1 MEPADYIV
9 EMNNI
14 SKSFNGVQALKD
26 VSINLKKNEVVGI
39 VGHNGA
45 GKSTLIKILSG
56 AIRKDSGTILIN
68 KSAVD
73 LAGPKVARNLGI
85 ETIYQDLALA
95 GNLDVTANF
104 FLGNEKSR
112 YFFLRN
118 SLMREEAKRVLQEL
132 KIRIESYTVPVDF
145 LSGGQRQA
153 IAIGRAIYNKA
164 NVLVMDEPTAALG
177 IEETRR
183 VGELINQLKKQ
194 DVGIF
199 LISHDIHDVFDFCD
213 RIAIL
218 KSGKIVEICRSTDVT
233 KDDVISMIIKGVR

>member
-14 SKSFNGVQALKD
+14 SKSFHGVQALKG

-68 KSAVD
+68 KSLVD

-164 NVLVMDEPTAALG
+164 SVLVMDEPTAALG

-218 KSGKIVEICRSTDVT
+218 KNGEIVEICRSTDVT
-233 KDDVISMIIKGVR
+233 KDDVISMIIKGAR

>member
-85 ETIYQDLALA
+85 ETIYQDVALA

-218 KSGKIVEICRSTDVT
+218 KSGEIVEICRSTDVT
-233 KDDVISMIIKGVR
+233 KDDVISMIIKGAR

>member
-1 MEPADYIV
+1 MEQADYIV

-218 KSGKIVEICRSTDVT
+218 KSGEIVEICHSTDVT
-233 KDDVISMIIKGVR
+233 KDDVISMIIKGAR

>member
-112 YFFLRN
+112 YFFLRY

-218 KSGKIVEICRSTDVT
+218 KNGEIVEICRSTDVT
-233 KDDVISMIIKGVR
+233 KDDVISMIIKGAR

>member
-14 SKSFNGVQALKD
+14 SKSFHGVQALKG

-68 KSAVD
+68 KSLVD

-132 KIRIESYTVPVDF
+132 KIWIESYTVPVDF

-218 KSGKIVEICRSTDVT
+218 KNGEIVEICRSTDVT
-233 KDDVISMIIKGVR
+233 KDDVISMIIKGAR

>member
-218 KSGKIVEICRSTDVT
+218 KSGEIVEICCSTDVT
-233 KDDVISMIIKGVR
+233 KDDVISMIIKGAR

>member
-14 SKSFNGVQALKD
+14 SKSFHGVQALKG

-68 KSAVD
+68 KSLVD
-73 LAGPKVARNLGI
+73 LGGPKVARNLGI

-218 KSGKIVEICRSTDVT
+218 KNGEIVEICRSTDVT
-233 KDDVISMIIKGVR
+233 KDDVISMIIKGAR

>member
-1 MEPADYIV
+1 MEQVDYIV
-9 EMNNI
+9 EMSNI
-14 SKSFNGVQALKD
+14 YKSFSGVQALKN

-56 AIRKDSGTILIN
+56 AIRKDSGTIKIN
-68 KSAVD
+68 KSPVD
-73 LAGPKVARNLGI
+73 LAGPKVARNMGI

-104 FLGNEKSR
+104 FLGNEKSS
-112 YFFLRN
+112 YFFLKN
-118 SLMREEAKRVLQEL
+118 SSMR
-132 KIRIESYTVPVDF
+132 TVPVDF

-153 IAIGRAIYNKA
+153 IAIGRAIHNKA
-164 NVLVMDEPTAALG
+164 KVLVMDEPTAALG

-183 VGELINQLKKQ
+183 VGELINQLKNQ
-194 DVGIF
+194 DAGIF

-218 KSGKIVEICRSTDVT
+218 KNGEIVEICCSTDVT
-233 KDDVISMIIKGVR
+233 KDDVISMIIKGAR

>member
-1 MEPADYIV
+1 MEQADYIV

-14 SKSFNGVQALKD
+14 YKSFNGVQALKN

-68 KSAVD
+68 KSPVD

-112 YFFLRN
+112 YFFLKNN
-118 SLMREEAKRVLQEL
+118 SMREEAKRVLQEL

-164 NVLVMDEPTAALG
+164 KVLVMDEPTAALG

-183 VGELINQLKKQ
+183 VGELINQLTKQ

-218 KSGKIVEICRSTDVT
+218 KNGEIVEICRSTDVT
-233 KDDVISMIIKGVR
+233 KDDVISMIIKGSR

>member
-1 MEPADYIV
+1 MEPADFIV

-68 KSAVD
+68 KSPVD

-132 KIRIESYTVPVDF
+132 KIRIESYTVPVEF
-145 LSGGQRQA
+145 LSGGQRQRIG
-153 IAIGRAIYNKA
+153 IARALYHKPQVLILDEATSALDNLTEQVVMEAVHNIGKDITIILIAHRLSTVKECDTIFQLEN
-164 NVLVMDEPTAALG
+164 
-177 IEETRR
+177 
-183 VGELINQLKKQ
+183 GELKGQGSFEK
-194 DVGIF
+194 
-199 LISHDIHDVFDFCD
+199 LIEVNEKFRESV
-213 RIAIL
+213 A
-218 KSGKIVEICRSTDVT
+218 KS
-233 KDDVISMIIKGVR
+233 

>member
-1 MEPADYIV
+1 MEQADYIV

-68 KSAVD
+68 KSPVD

-95 GNLDVTANF
+95 GNL
-104 FLGNEKSR
+104 
-112 YFFLRN
+112 
-118 SLMREEAKRVLQEL
+118 
-132 KIRIESYTVPVDF
+132 
-145 LSGGQRQA
+145 
-153 IAIGRAIYNKA
+153 
-164 NVLVMDEPTAALG
+164 
-177 IEETRR
+177 
-183 VGELINQLKKQ
+183 
-194 DVGIF
+194 
-199 LISHDIHDVFDFCD
+199 
-213 RIAIL
+213 
-218 KSGKIVEICRSTDVT
+218 
-233 KDDVISMIIKGVR
+233 

>member
-68 KSAVD
+68 KSPVD
-73 LAGPKVARNLGI
+73 LAGPKVAWNLGI

-218 KSGKIVEICRSTDVT
+218 KSGEIVEICRSTDVT